1 MDGIPI
7 KKLYYSIGEVSQ
19 LTGLEP
25 YVLRYWE
32 TEYPDLRPRKNRAGN
47 RMYTLEDI
55 RLVFLIKKLLYID
68 KYTIDGA
75 RQRLRWIREGKE
87 GDDPSLEDL
96 QKIDWIWEVRKG
108 LEEILE
114 TLGQDGRS

>member
-32 TEYPDLRPRKNRAGN
+32 TEFPELRPRKNRAGN

-55 RLVFLIKKLLYID
+55 RLVFLIKKLLYVD
-68 KYTIDGA
+68 KYTIEGA
-75 RQRLRWIREGKE
+75 RQRLRWLREE
-87 GDDPSLEDL
+87 EAEPSLEEL
-96 QKIDWIWEVRKG
+96 QKSDWIWEVKKG
-108 LEEILE
+108 LQEILE